1 MNELILDLIYP
12 FLNFKMFHKL
22 RVVSKTTQSL
32 TEKPYYWNV
41 INFTDLPHYNY
52 SKNLIDNFS
61 CGFLHVVNLTKQN
74 NHVYSFPINLLSK
87 VNHIKI
93 IMI

>member
-22 RVVSKTTQSL
+22 RVASKTTQSL

-41 INFTDLPHYNY
+41 INFTDLPHYNR
-52 SKNLIDNFS
+52 
-61 CGFLHVVNLTKQN
+61 
-74 NHVYSFPINLLSK
+74 
-87 VNHIKI
+87 
-93 IMI
+93 